1 MPTESVGFVYAW
13 DVGRNRLG
21 GSASVVALASSSEHD
36 GETESCS
43 RPTTNRDTMVPTVRH
58 PAWKQH

>member
-43 RPTTNRDTMVPTVRH
+43 RPTTNRDTMVATV
-58 PAWKQH
+58 